1 MEGKNIVTGSY
12 GEVVY
17 AIRGFGSEKFSV
29 EPTTGLITVAAC
41 GRRGTACLDYETQKT
56 FSLIYTATDGGG
68 QVRKQ
73 IRRKNDK
80 KSSIEVY

>member
-1 MEGKNIVTGSY
+1 M
-12 GEVVY
+12 Y

-29 EPTTGLITVAAC
+29 GPTTGLITVAAC

-73 IRRKNDK
+73 IEGQRERYYNKNV
-80 KSSIEVY
+80 EVC